1 MEPIRLNTYYVFIE
15 GNDAQDDVGHT
26 ACVALSQKTW
36 LSVQKIKEQSFKL
49 FKNDLISDQNNEMTW
64 LSESIC
70 DQHMF
75 FQKETLFTTP
85 LSPVHEDRL
94 AGINDAL
101 RQSENSSSSTI
112 SKEKECEQNTELKL
126 STHDT
131 DILLHSMG
139 KNGWRGNRLAK

>member
-1 MEPIRLNTYYVFIE
+1 MVPIRLNTYYVFIE

-26 ACVALSQKTW
+26 ACVALSQKNLTQRAKNKGAI
-36 LSVQKIKEQSFKL
+36 VKL
-49 FKNDLISDQNNEMTW
+49 FKNDLISAQNNEMTW

-70 DQHMF
+70 DQHAF

-85 LSPVHEDRL
+85 LSPVHEDRF

-139 KNGWRGNRLAK
+139 KNG